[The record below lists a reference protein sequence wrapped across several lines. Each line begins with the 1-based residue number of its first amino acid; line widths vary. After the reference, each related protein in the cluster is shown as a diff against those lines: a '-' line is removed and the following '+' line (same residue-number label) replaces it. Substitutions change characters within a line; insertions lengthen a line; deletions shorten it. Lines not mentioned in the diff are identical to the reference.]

1 MAIYPLSRRAILPAT
16 AVLST
21 LKKGCRRKSQVV
33 PAGGLKSADNRPGQK
48 AGQQS
53 QTGDGEGQYQQ

>member
-1 MAIYPLSRRAILPAT
+1 VAIYPLSRRAILPAT

-33 PAGGLKSADNRPGQK
+33 PAGGLKSADDRPGQK

-53 QTGDGEGQYQQ
+53 QTGHRDGEYQQ